1 MAGILEEDES
11 LLNSNCNF
19 SMHNHV
25 LIFSDHRGNER
36 FFLRRRATTA
46 DLQRWLLGCAVWVKE
61 GAPWASL
68 KWEVVR

>member
-1 MAGILEEDES
+1 M
-11 LLNSNCNF
+11 SN
-19 SMHNHV
+19 HI

-46 DLQRWLLGCAVWVKE
+46 DLQRWLASCSIWVEE

-68 KWEVVR
+68 KWEEVL

>member
-1 MAGILEEDES
+1 M
-11 LLNSNCNF
+11 SN
-19 SMHNHV
+19 HI

-46 DLQRWLLGCAVWVKE
+46 DLQRWLASCAIWVEE

-68 KWEVVR
+68 KWEEVLSTNQTPVVSTSVKRG